1 MQHPSLHFLLK
12 RCTLR
17 ALCRTLLPLLV
28 AAGCLSA
35 FVRTQHRR
43 HRAKGMPADLAFEP
57 TVDHRFVRRGETLWS
72 ITAAVTGKP
81 HVWPQVWALNPQ
93 LTNPHWVQP
102 GNVIH
107 FRPTQ
112 AAQARQLL
120 SNMDPA
126 TPAEQMPAEQST
138 NGPRIEVIRTAVHT
152 RQQASQRV
160 FAGTFVTAT
169 ELKNSGTVVHA
180 QPDRLLLR
188 PRDTLYVSFTVPPAV
203 GDALLIYRAQRKV
216 LHPRTGHLAG
226 YMAEATGTAVVTE
239 VTDKVARVLLRTA
252 VREVERGQ
260 KVMPLQHELQLNVK
274 PLPPKVAVQATVL
287 DIEGD
292 MVTAGEQ
299 KLVFI
304 DKGADDGLER
314 GTTLMVRS
322 SKDTV
327 VAADRALPAVDVASL
342 LVVEA
347 RRTLSTCL
355 VLDAFQEI
363 WPGDVAAGAAPTSVP
378 LPPAVPAA
386 SAVRVPSAASAQNP
400 VPLPSVAPI
409 PGKTTVPTAAPM
421 PGTAPAPPAVHAQ

>member
-1 MQHPSLHFLLK
+1 MQHRPLHLLLS
-12 RCTLR
+12 RCTTK

-28 AAGCLSA
+28 FAGCLTA

-43 HRAKGMPADLAFEP
+43 PRAHRLPSDSSFEP

-112 AAQARQLL
+112 AGPGQARLLL

-126 TPAEQMPAEQST
+126 TPAEQMPAERPT
-138 NGPRIEVIRTAVHT
+138 TGPRIEVIHTAVHA

-169 ELKNSGTVVHA
+169 ELQNSGTVVHA

-188 PRDTLYVSFTVPPAV
+188 PRDTLYVTFTVPPAV
-203 GDALLIYRAQRKV
+203 GDPLLIYRPQRRV
-216 LHPRTGHLAG
+216 LHPRTGKLAG

-239 VTDKVARVLLRTA
+239 VTDKIARVLLRTA

-260 KVMPLQHELQLNVK
+260 KVMPLQQDLQLNVR

-287 DIEGD
+287 DVEGD

-304 DKGADDGLER
+304 DKGTDDGLER
-314 GTTLMVRS
+314 GTTLVVRS

-327 VAADRALPAVDVASL
+327 TPADRALPAVDVASL

-347 RRTLSTCL
+347 RSTLSTCL
-355 VLDAFQEI
+355 VLDAYQEI

-378 LPPAVPAA
+378 VPPT
-386 SAVRVPSAASAQNP
+386 STVREPSAAP
-400 VPLPSVAPI
+400 VPSSAPK
-409 PGKTTVPTAAPM
+409 PDKSS
-421 PGTAPAPPAVHAQ
+421 